1 MTLAQDKADLRRRMR
16 LVRAALS
23 DPEPR
28 STAAT
33 ERLIALPEV
42 GNVATAFVFRSF
54 GSEISTLGLLDALAA
69 RGIRLMLP
77 VLVDGR
83 LEAAAYAPGDP
94 LVPSGYGA
102 LEPGQRRLAEPATV
116 DMIVAPG
123 LAFDPKGHRLGYGG
137 GYYDGFLRRVR
148 PDAARI
154 GFGFDDQIVD
164 AVPHDDDDEPLRSVV
179 TDRRVLFIAPGRTT
193 NRED

>member
-1 MTLAQDKADLRRRMR
+1 MTVAQDKAELRVRMR
-16 LVRAALS
+16 TVRSALS

-28 STAAT
+28 SVAAT
-33 ERLIALPEV
+33 ERLLALPEL

-83 LEAAAYAPGDP
+83 LEAAGYAPGDP

-102 LEPGQRRLAEPATV
+102 MEPRRRAFAEPSAV
-116 DMIVAPG
+116 DLIVAPG
-123 LAFDPKGHRLGYGG
+123 LAFDPHGYRLGYGG

-148 PDAARI
+148 PDATPI
-154 GFGFDDQIVD
+154 GFGFDDQVVD
-164 AVPHDDDDEPLRSVV
+164 AVPHDERDVPLHVVVSDRQVLRIARSG
-179 TDRRVLFIAPGRTT
+179 T
-193 NRED
+193 